1 MLLLQT
7 MLMEPT
13 MVIKQAHLLTIHV
26 GLEVSGSDLC
36 SRISDGEY
44 KTILGQ
50 EVSVVVGYALG

>member
-1 MLLLQT
+1 
-7 MLMEPT
+7 

-36 SRISDGEY
+36 TRISDGEY